1 MSAAKTCSI
10 DGCER
15 VAKTRGW
22 CGPSIRILSGAV
34 AIPSLAV
41 DLGPWTRRRKPDPL
55 VGEEV
60 GTRTITPARRRRMI
74 PAAAPPVTD
83 DPATSP
89 TIDRLETGGRSPK

>member
-1 MSAAKTCSI
+1 M
-10 DGCER
+10 DGHPLDGADLR
-15 VAKTRGW
+15 LKRAHQHLTTLNRT
-22 CGPSIRILSGAV
+22 LSEAV

-41 DLGPWTRRRKPDPL
+41 DLGPWTRRRQPDPL

-74 PAAAPPVTD
+74 PAAPPLVTD

-89 TIDRLETGGRSPK
+89 TVDRIETGGRSPK